1 MRSGSRTALER
12 ARDRWEGLLANRPGE
27 ELHLGIQIFSV
38 VDILKKSHA
47 LANALEDESR
57 VDDERARLAQ
67 TVLGG
72 RVSDEVTELTMG
84 LARDSWSE
92 IGDLAIALESL
103 GVHAILYGAR
113 RENLLGETEEQLY
126 HSSRVLKDQRD
137 LRMAFNS
144 VIQPAE
150 NRMNLVNEV
159 FTGANPYTVAL
170 LRRAVAVDEQS
181 IATLLRRYISDAAD
195 MGDHLVAAVTSALP
209 LTHEQEERLTAILSA
224 KYNSDVQVHV
234 SIDTAVI
241 GGLRIHINDDVI
253 DGTLASR
260 INGVRAA
267 FKN

>member
-1 MRSGSRTALER
+1 
-12 ARDRWEGLLANRPGE
+12 
-27 ELHLGIQIFSV
+27 
-38 VDILKKSHA
+38 
-47 LANALEDESR
+47 
-57 VDDERARLAQ
+57 
-67 TVLGG
+67 
-72 RVSDEVTELTMG
+72 
-84 LARDSWSE
+84 
-92 IGDLAIALESL
+92 
-103 GVHAILYGAR
+103 
-113 RENLLGETEEQLY
+113 
-126 HSSRVLKDQRD
+126 
-137 LRMAFNS
+137 MAFNS

-195 MGDHLVAAVTSALP
+195 MGEHLVAAVTSALP
-209 LTHEQEERLTAILSA
+209 LTREQEERLTAILSA